1 VTLRISMLLLAALV
15 CAGASHAARAVTTVA
30 LPPPR
35 CESQCAFRQA
45 HLKRL
50 DLLDSFTFVS
60 KGCFGTCPSYEVTF
74 NKNGVATI
82 TNIRFVPELKRLAGL
97 GGTANVPFAKIR
109 ALLASSKFATFAPE
123 YPLHATDMWGVSLSW
138 QYSDGFSYDVYA
150 PDHATWPN
158 SLGSLVTSVMQLVRD
173 TDWH

>member
-1 VTLRISMLLLAALV
+1 MLLLAALV
-15 CAGASHAARAVTTVA
+15 CAGASPAARCQS
-30 LPPPR
+30 P
-35 CESQCAFRQA
+35 CISRQA

-50 DLLDSFTFVS
+50 DLLDSFTFES
-60 KGCFGTCPSYEVTF
+60 KGCFGTCPAYVVTF
-74 NKNGVATI
+74 DKSGVATI
-82 TNIRFVPELKRLAGL
+82 GNIRFVPELKQLAGQS
-97 GGTANVPFAKIR
+97 GTANVPFAKIR

-138 QYSDGFSYDVYA
+138 HYSDGFSYDVYA